1 MSAKQAGGLPARGAG
16 PLRAILF
23 DLDGTLL
30 DTAADIT
37 SALDSALADQQLGSF
52 TEAQVREMIG
62 RGVPTLIERALARL
76 GTAQGSVDL
85 ARLLERFDEHYDRL
99 LERGEYQARVYPGVA
114 QGLSALF
121 ARGFKLAVVTNK
133 RKQAAVSLLAR
144 LGLSEWIQLVVGGDS
159 CAFRKPRPE
168 PLLQA
173 CEALKVSAG
182 QALMVGDSETDV
194 LAARAAGMAIVC
206 VPYGYNEGAD
216 PRALA
221 CDVLLE
227 SLGDLPALLTGTA

>member
-37 SALDSALADQQLGSF
+37 SALNSALADQQLGSF
-52 TEAQVREMIG
+52 SEAQVREMIG

-76 GTAQGSVDL
+76 AAAQRSVDL
-85 ARLLERFDEHYDRL
+85 ARL

-121 ARGFKLAVVTNK
+121 ARGLKLAVVTNK

-144 LGLSEWIQLVVGGDS
+144 LGLGEWIQVVVGGDS

-227 SLGDLPALLTGTA
+227 SLGDLPALLSATA

>member
-1 MSAKQAGGLPARGAG
+1 VSAKSADGLPTRGAG

-37 SALDSALADQQLGSF
+37 SALNHALADQRLGSF
-52 TEAQVREMIG
+52 SEAQVREMIG

-76 GTAQGSVDL
+76 GTPGSVDL

-99 LERGEYQARVYPGVA
+99 LDRGEYQARVYPGVA
-114 QGLSALF
+114 QGLSELF
-121 ARGFKLAVVTNK
+121 ARGLRLAVVTNK

-144 LGLSEWIQLVVGGDS
+144 LGLSEWIQVVVGGDS

-168 PLLQA
+168 PLLRA
-173 CEALKVSAG
+173 CEALKVAPG

-227 SLGDLPALLTGTA
+227 SLGDLPALLTASP